1 MVVMKISKSI
11 SLMLLSFFL
20 FSIHLNAQE
29 FSKEDKKNWK
39 KQAKEYKNNPEALK
53 AMTER
58 VQILETDLSKITTE
72 ARQLRQT
79 VNSLEIE
86 KSQKDARISG
96 LENQVRDLNEQ
107 LTAART
113 DLLQKESRPAR
124 EVITER
130 GSAVDATPLDMNG
143 VVFRVQLGAF
153 KKRQVNSALVTDPNL
168 LVEDEDGLQR
178 LTIGHFREF
187 EKAKELRDHIVAM
200 GVKGAWV
207 VPYKNGERISLKEA
221 MKG

>member
-1 MVVMKISKSI
+1 MKISKSI
-11 SLMLLSFFL
+11 SLMLLSFLL
-20 FSIHLNAQE
+20 FSFHVNAQE

-86 KSQKDARISG
+86 KSQKDARISS

-107 LTAART
+107 LKAARA

-130 GSAVDATPLDMNG
+130 GSVVDAAPDMTG

-153 KKRQVNSALVTDPNL
+153 KKRQVNSVLVTDPNL
-168 LVEDEDGLQR
+168 LVEDKDGLQR

>member
-1 MVVMKISKSI
+1 MKISKSI
-11 SLMLLSFFL
+11 SLMFLALFL
-20 FSIHLNAQE
+20 FGFYANAQE

-86 KSQKDARISG
+86 KSQKDSRIAG
-96 LENQVRDLNEQ
+96 LENQVRDLTEQ

-113 DLLQKESRPAR
+113 ELLQRESRPAR
-124 EVITER
+124 EVVTER
-130 GSAVDATPLDMNG
+130 GSTVIAIPDMSG
-143 VVFRVQLGAF
+143 IVFRVQLGAF
-153 KKRQVNSALVTDPNL
+153 KKRQVNGALTTDPNL
-168 LVEDEDGLQR
+168 LVEDENGLQR
-178 LTIGHFREF
+178 VTIGHFREF

>member
-1 MVVMKISKSI
+1 MKISKSI
-11 SLMLLSFFL
+11 SLMFLALFL
-20 FSIHLNAQE
+20 FGFYANAQE

-86 KSQKDARISG
+86 RSQKDSRISG
-96 LENQVRDLNEQ
+96 LENQVRDLTEQ

-113 DLLQKESRPAR
+113 ELLQKESRPAR
-124 EVITER
+124 EVVTER
-130 GSAVDATPLDMNG
+130 GSTVTATPDMSG
-143 VVFRVQLGAF
+143 IVFRVQLGAF
-153 KKRQVNSALVTDPNL
+153 KKRQVNGALTTDPNL
-168 LVEDEDGLQR
+168 LVEDENGLQR
-178 LTIGHFREF
+178 VTIGHFREF

>member
-1 MVVMKISKSI
+1 MKISKSI
-11 SLMLLSFFL
+11 SLMFLALFL
-20 FSIHLNAQE
+20 FGFYANAQE

-58 VQILETDLSKITTE
+58 LQILETDLSKTTTE

-86 KSQKDARISG
+86 KSQKDSRISG
-96 LENQVRDLNEQ
+96 LENQIRDLTEQ

-113 DLLQKESRPAR
+113 DLLQQERPNR
-124 EVITER
+124 EVVTER
-130 GSAVDATPLDMNG
+130 GSAVNAASDMAG
-143 VVFRVQLGAF
+143 IVFRVQLGAF
-153 KKRQVNSALVTDPNL
+153 KKRQVNSALTADPNL

-178 LTIGHFREF
+178 LTIGHFREL

-207 VPYKNGERISLKEA
+207 VPYKNGERVSLKEA